1 MNAVKRK
8 NKYQL
13 TYGQAIRT
21 GISISL
27 ITACIV
33 GLFAFTYCTLIN
45 PGYQD
50 FMVREAEK
58 TLIAARNTPEV
69 INQQLEK
76 VRNQFSTSMQVLQ
89 GLIAQSVVGTLSSL
103 VLGLFMKTKK

>member
-1 MNAVKRK
+1 
-8 NKYQL
+8 
-13 TYGQAIRT
+13 
-21 GISISL
+21 
-27 ITACIV
+27 
-33 GLFAFTYCTLIN
+33 
-45 PGYQD
+45 
-50 FMVREAEK
+50 MVREAEK